1 MSGNGDALVSVTES
15 AGVSDLPMRTFC
27 ELADSGQ
34 VGGRY
39 LLPVAAQAAAQ
50 AERALVLAVRQAR
63 AEGVT
68 WQAIGDLL
76 GVTRSAAHQRFSK
89 LV

>member
-1 MSGNGDALVSVTES
+1 MTGNDDALVSVTES

-27 ELADSGQ
+27 ELADTGA

-39 LLPVAAQAAAQ
+39 LLPVAAEAAVQ
-50 AERALVLAVRQAR
+50 SERALVLAVRKAR

>member
-1 MSGNGDALVSVTES
+1 MNGDSLVSVTDS
-15 AGVSDLPMRTFC
+15 AGVSDASMRTFC
-27 ELADSGQ
+27 ELADSDV

-39 LLPVAAQAAAQ
+39 LLPVAVDAAVHAD
-50 AERALVLAVRQAR
+50 RALVFAVRKAR